1 MDGVLH
7 DKGPKP
13 LMPGATVHIEDER
26 VAARVIATGTPAA
39 EPACRERRT
48 LTGPTVHLR
57 SPDSPAQAGTDIMAR
72 SRAEFT
78 HGFA

>member
-1 MDGVLH
+1 MDGVLNNE
-7 DKGPKP
+7 GPKP
-13 LMPGATVHIEDER
+13 LMLGTAIHIEHER
-26 VAARVIATGTPAA
+26 VAACVFAAGTPAT
-39 EPACRERRT
+39 EPACREGRP

-57 SPDSPAQAGTDIMAR
+57 SPDGPAQAGTNIMAR